1 MYTIIHIN
9 NSMQLTSESHK
20 YMLFLTKNY
29 NQRDSI
35 NYEDTTFKNTLKT
48 LFNDLHNATIW
59 ANKTFDPKNM
69 IIDNIDIISQIPR
82 PDGFNSR
89 WIDTEIKQHIF
100 NNSSYKLGYNFKVND
115 RTIKITF
122 ITESSILDNKETYKN
137 HIIDIMTWISIA
149 DKYSCNNCGKTLN
162 LYLYM
167 TSVRKVLPKNR
178 WDTISSMEVNSGL
191 SDMCR
196 RDSEIIIFRKEEWF
210 KLLVHETFH
219 NYGLD
224 FSVMNINILTD
235 IMKKNFNVNSE
246 FLMFETYT
254 EFWARLINIIFC
266 TYKINGTSKFMDF
279 YMYFQVLYYYER
291 LFTILQCCK
300 ILSFMNLTFDMIIN
314 PKDRN
319 VSLQLYKESTNVFPY
334 YIGVSILML
343 DPIKFI
349 NWCSDNNINMF
360 RFQKTDEKLRSFGKY
375 IVDESNDEENIDIYN
390 KMIKLV
396 PKLKDNL
403 KISTRMTMC
412 EIR

>member
-1 MYTIIHIN
+1 
-9 NSMQLTSESHK
+9 MQLSSESHK

-29 NQRDSI
+29 NQRDCI
-35 NYEDTTFKNTLKT
+35 NYEDTNFKNTIKK
-48 LFNDLHNATIW
+48 LFNDLHKSTLW
-59 ANKTFDPKNM
+59 ANKTFDPTKMLVNS
-69 IIDNIDIISQIPR
+69 IDIVSQIPR

-89 WIDTEIKQHIF
+89 WIDAEIKQHIF

-122 ITESSILDNKETYKN
+122 ITESGILNNMDVYKN
-137 HIIDIMTWISIA
+137 YIIDIMTWISIA

-167 TSVRKVLPKNR
+167 SSIPKMLPKNR
-178 WDTISSMEVNSGL
+178 WDTISSIEVNSGL

-210 KLLVHETFH
+210 KLLIHETFH

-224 FSVMNINILTD
+224 FSVMNINIITD

-254 EFWARLINIIFC
+254 EFWARLINVVFC
-266 TYKINGTSKFMDF
+266 TYKINNTSKFTDF
-279 YMYFQVLYYYER
+279 YMYFQVLFYYER
-291 LFTILQCCK
+291 LFSILQCCK
-300 ILSFMNLTFDMIIN
+300 ILSFMNLTIDMITN
-314 PKDRN
+314 KKDKD

-343 DPIKFI
+343 DPVNFMS
-349 NWCSDNNINMF
+349 WCNKNNINMF
-360 RFQKTDEKLRSFGKY
+360 RFQKTDDKLVSFGNY
-375 IVDESNDEENIDIYN
+375 IVKEANNESNKSIYN
-390 KMIKLV
+390 KMIKLI
-396 PKLKDNL
+396 PKLNDNL

-412 EIR
+412 ETK

>member
-1 MYTIIHIN
+1 
-9 NSMQLTSESHK
+9 MQLSSESHK

-29 NQRDSI
+29 NQRDCI
-35 NYEDTTFKNTLKT
+35 NYEDTNFKNTIKKI
-48 LFNDLHNATIW
+48 FNDLHNSTLW
-59 ANKTFDPKNM
+59 ANKTFDPTKMLVNS
-69 IIDNIDIISQIPR
+69 IDIVSQIPR

-89 WIDTEIKQHIF
+89 WIDAEIKQHIF

-122 ITESSILDNKETYKN
+122 ITESGILNNMDVYKKY
-137 HIIDIMTWISIA
+137 IIDIMTWISIA

-167 TSVRKVLPKNR
+167 SSIPKMLPKNR
-178 WDTISSMEVNSGL
+178 WDTISSIEVNSGL

-210 KLLVHETFH
+210 KLLIHETFH

-224 FSVMNINILTD
+224 FSVMNINIITD

-254 EFWARLINIIFC
+254 EFWARLINVVFC
-266 TYKINGTSKFMDF
+266 TYKISNTSKFTDF
-279 YMYFQVLYYYER
+279 YMYFQVLFYYER
-291 LFTILQCCK
+291 LFSILQCCK
-300 ILSFMNLTFDMIIN
+300 ILSFMNLTIDMITN
-314 PKDRN
+314 KKDKD

-343 DPIKFI
+343 DPVNFMS
-349 NWCSDNNINMF
+349 WCNKNNINMF
-360 RFQKTDEKLRSFGKY
+360 RFQKTDDKLVSFGNY
-375 IVDESNDEENIDIYN
+375 IVKEANNESNKSIYN
-390 KMIKLV
+390 KMIKLI
-396 PKLKDNL
+396 PKLNGNL

-412 EIR
+412 ET